1 MSPMTEADVIQLLRR
16 QHEEFFPKTCSN
28 CGHVFRT
35 LREYVQSTERL
46 WPATSYDAELH
57 RFDVKAELQLGG
69 MAMANCLC
77 GSTLALSTK
86 HMPNEQMRALLGWAQ
101 VEMQQRGLT
110 QHELADYLRDEI
122 RKQVLAESPGDT
134 TRDRKEDRQ

>member
-1 MSPMTEADVIQLLRR
+1 MNPLTEAEVIQRLRR
-16 QHEEFFPKTCSN
+16 HHEGFFPKTCSN
-28 CGHVFRT
+28 CGHVFGT

-57 RFDVKAELQLGG
+57 RFDVQPELQLGG

-86 HMPNEQMRALLGWAQ
+86 DMPNEQMRGLLGWAQ
-101 VEMQQRGLT
+101 AEMKQRGLT

-122 RKQVLAESPGDT
+122 RRQVLAAPA
-134 TRDRKEDRQ
+134 